1 MSLNELIFE
10 TAKADEGT
18 FEWQG
23 AENNPKVVQY
33 FSDAGHPEITTDSTP
48 WCAAF
53 VGAVLAK
60 CGLQGT
66 GSLAARSYLKWGVA
80 VDLDDAQPG
89 DIVVFWR
96 GSPDG
101 WQGHVGFYAGRN
113 GDKIRVLGGNQR
125 DQVNISGYG
134 VDRLLGVRRVKSP
147 RVKPTQTKTAKAST
161 AQIVAGAGSA
171 IGGIAALDGQAQQ
184 IAIVGGLV
192 LVAFGLWFF
201 RNRLK
206 DFAAGAR

>member
-18 FEWQG
+18 FEWKG
-23 AENNPKVVQY
+23 AENNPKVVKY
-33 FSDAGHPEITTDSTP
+33 FEDAGHGHIKTDSTP

-53 VGAVLAK
+53 VGSVLAK

-80 VDLDDAQPG
+80 VDLDDAQQG

-96 GSPDG
+96 GAPDG

-134 VDRLLGVRRVKSP
+134 VDRLLGVRRAKLP
-147 RVKPTQTKTAKAST
+147 RAKPTETKTAKAST
-161 AQIVAGAGSA
+161 AQIVAGASGVGTA
-171 IGGIAALDGQAQQ
+171 IAALDGQAQ
-184 IAIVGGLV
+184 
-192 LVAFGLWFF
+192 LVAIAGGFLLLGFGLWFF

-206 DFAAGAR
+206 DFASGAR